1 MTRKRLLHSD
11 SFPGAC
17 GSLSCPA
24 SLLTV
29 PIRITVT
36 NSVNGQQVCVVS
48 FDSSTLGKELHCHV
62 RLHVKKP
69 SESPRFVFMV
79 LLLDG
84 RELVFGSSLAD
95 QGILADSTFSC
106 YWKEVTVSVLNT
118 VVTRFWKGEAFSHE
132 QLLMWENV
140 DDLTISWVNG
150 VMSRMSVGSL
160 PCCLRSLSFDH
171 EFNECL
177 DRVTI
182 PSCVQTIVFGDRF
195 NPPLH
200 RVFLPCDLQ
209 HLTFSRC
216 FNQSMFNVRLP
227 LGLQSLKIGP
237 HYD

>member
-1 MTRKRLLHSD
+1 MTRKRLLHSN

-17 GSLSCPA
+17 ASLSCPA

-29 PIRITVT
+29 PIRISVT
-36 NSVNGQQVCVVS
+36 NSVSRQQVCVVS
-48 FDSSTLGKELHCHV
+48 FDSSTLSKELHCHV

-69 SESPRFVFMV
+69 SGSPRFVFV
-79 LLLDG
+79 
-84 RELVFGSSLAD
+84 VAD

-106 YWKEVTVSVLNT
+106 YGKEVTVSVLNT

-150 VMSRMSVGSL
+150 VMSRLNVGSL

-182 PSCVQTIVFGDRF
+182 PSCVQTIVFGDRL
-195 NPPLH
+195 NLPLH
-200 RVFLPCDLQ
+200 RVLLPCDLQ

-216 FNQSMFNVRLP
+216 FNQSMFNVRMP
-227 LGLQSLKIGP
+227 MGLQSLKIGP

>member
-1 MTRKRLLHSD
+1 MNSCTSRLMSAEAMTRKRLLHSN

-17 GSLSCPA
+17 ASLSCPA

-29 PIRITVT
+29 PIRISVT
-36 NSVNGQQVCVVS
+36 NSVSRQQVCVVS
-48 FDSSTLGKELHCHV
+48 FDSSTLGKELYCHV
-62 RLHVKKP
+62 RLHMKKP
-69 SESPRFVFMV
+69 SGSPRFVFMV
-79 LLLDG
+79 
-84 RELVFGSSLAD
+84 AD

-106 YWKEVTVSVLNT
+106 YVEEVTVSVLNA

-132 QLLMWENV
+132 QFLMWENV

-150 VMSRMSVGSL
+150 VMSRLNVGSL